1 MTNNDL
7 KQISQIFDQ
16 KLKPIQQELQQHG
29 LLLKEH
35 SVLLKGHGLLLK
47 EHSVLLKGHGKLL
60 KSLKKDQDTML
71 VMLDKEQMDQRKRL
85 KLIEEHLSLN
95 PSS

>member
-7 KQISQIFDQ
+7 NQIAQILDQ

-29 LLLKEH
+29 K
-35 SVLLKGHGLLLK
+35 V
-47 EHSVLLKGHGKLL
+47 L

-71 VMLDKEQMDQRKRL
+71 NMLDKEQMQQRKRIARL
-85 KLIEEHLSLN
+85 EEN
-95 PSS
+95 TGIQTPQ